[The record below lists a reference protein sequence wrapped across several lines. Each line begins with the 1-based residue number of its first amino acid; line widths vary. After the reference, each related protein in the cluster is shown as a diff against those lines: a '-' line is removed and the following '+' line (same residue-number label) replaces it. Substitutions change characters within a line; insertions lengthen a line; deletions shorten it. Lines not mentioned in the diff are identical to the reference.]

1 MTLVYNL
8 FIGPPNPPI
17 NVAVNAIGTTSFSL
31 SWTAG
36 FDNGFNQTVV
46 IQLSTNGQT
55 WSNKTMIIG
64 DSGSSNKKHTETLNN
79 LDHSTLH
86 YVRLFSYNR
95 EGNSNYSEV
104 VNFTTHVEE
113 GTYHLILETIQAL
126 DKYNMKIN
134 MYLVYLIVHT

>member
-1 MTLVYNL
+1 VNG
-8 FIGPPNPPI
+8 IGI
-17 NVAVNAIGTTSFSL
+17 TSFSL
-31 SWTAG
+31 SWTTG

-55 WSNKTMIIG
+55 WSNKTTIIG

-134 MYLVYLIVHT
+134 M